1 MNANDEPLDEELLR
15 RLKGSYNTPP
25 EVPREEMWTAIR
37 ADLAE
42 DGVETSPEG
51 PVVRMDE
58 HRRTRKTRV
67 PRGPSGARWGLWV
80 TAAAA
85 AAVLLLGVGLGRM
98 TAPVPQGPVAATGES
113 EASAVAEQTNS
124 GPMRRAAARHLQGT
138 ETFLSLVKSDARS
151 GQLSPEVQRLARGLL
166 TQTRLFL
173 DATPEGDPELRR
185 LMEDLELVLAQVVS
199 VEAGS
204 PGTES
209 ELGLAL
215 DGMDRREV
223 LPRIRSWSGGMA
235 GT

>member
-15 RLKGSYNTPP
+15 RLKGGYNPPP
-25 EVPREEMWTAIR
+25 EVPRDEMWAAIR
-37 ADLAE
+37 AGLAE
-42 DGVETSPEG
+42 DGVETAPEEQ
-51 PVVRMDE
+51 VVRLDA
-58 HRRTRKTRV
+58 HRGARQTSAPGRV
-67 PRGPSGARWGLWV
+67 SGARWGLWV

-98 TAPVPQGPVAATGES
+98 TAPVPQGPVAATGGS
-113 EASAVAEQTNS
+113 EAPEVAERTNP
-124 GPMRRAAARHLQGT
+124 GPMRQAAARHLQGT
-138 ETFLSLVKSDARS
+138 ETFLSLVKSDART
-151 GQLSPEVQRLARGLL
+151 GELSPEVQRLAGGLL

-173 DATPEGDPELRR
+173 DAAPEGDPELRR

-204 PGTES
+204 PGTAS
-209 ELGLAL
+209 ELNLAL

-223 LPRIRSWSGGMA
+223 LPRIRTWSGGLA

>member
-25 EVPREEMWTAIR
+25 EVPREEMWAAIR
-37 ADLAE
+37 AGLAE
-42 DGVETSPEG
+42 DGVETSPEDR
-51 PVVRMDE
+51 VVRLDE
-58 HRRTRKTRV
+58 HRRARTTPKM
-67 PRGPSGARWGLWV
+67 PARWGLWV

-98 TAPVPQGPVAATGES
+98 TAPVPQGPVAATGGS
-113 EASAVAEQTNS
+113 EAPAMAERTNP

-151 GQLSPEVQRLARGLL
+151 GELSPEVQRLARGLL

-209 ELGLAL
+209 ELNLAL

-223 LPRIRSWSGGMA
+223 LLRIRSWSGGMA